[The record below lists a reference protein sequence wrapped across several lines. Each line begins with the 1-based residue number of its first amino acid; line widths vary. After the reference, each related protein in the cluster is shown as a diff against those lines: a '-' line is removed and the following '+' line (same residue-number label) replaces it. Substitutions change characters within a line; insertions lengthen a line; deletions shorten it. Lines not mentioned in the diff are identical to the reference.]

1 MKETPLNEAMT
12 KVEPSHLALDLASLT
27 ISEHVEATKDQSEDS
42 SSDEDNNKDEYIC
55 DKFPDDDEKEVDSRC
70 LIYVE
75 FVLCDLHFI
84 LYFFHASLLDNPD
97 HWIPR
102 EIDARVSV

>member
-42 SSDEDNNKDEYIC
+42 SSDEDNNKDKDIYEE
-55 DKFPDDDEKEVDSRC
+55 DEKEVDSRC
-70 LIYVE
+70 LLYSFCVTCISSYI
-75 FVLCDLHFI
+75 FFI
-84 LYFFHASLLDNPD
+84 LPF
-97 HWIPR
+97 
-102 EIDARVSV
+102 

>member
-42 SSDEDNNKDEYIC
+42 SSDEDNNKDEYIY
-55 DKFPDDDEKEVDSRC
+55 DKFPDEDEKEVDSRC
-70 LIYVE
+70 LFYVE

-84 LYFFHASLLDNPD
+84 LYFFSFFPF
-97 HWIPR
+97 R
-102 EIDARVSV
+102 QS

>member
-42 SSDEDNNKDEYIC
+42 SSDEDNNKDKDIYEE
-55 DKFPDDDEKEVDSRC
+55 DEKEVDSRC
-70 LIYVE
+70 LLYL
-75 FVLCDLHFI
+75 LCVLHFI
-84 LYFFHASLLDNPD
+84 L
-97 HWIPR
+97 
-102 EIDARVSV
+102 